1 MIDYSVSARPNPR
14 EKNTPPRYYAS
25 PQVSDNVSMNEF
37 CRHIASHGSVYSRA
51 DVQSVLS
58 QAVDC
63 LHEMLLDGKQ
73 VSLGDLGS
81 FRIGLSSMGT
91 ATPEDFNPLH
101 HIKSVHVN
109 WSPGIEFLTLQGSAE
124 WNLVA
129 NRRAQR
135 LLLKAIANGDS
146 TVNLSKENETEE
158 GDEGGMD
165 A

>member
-1 MIDYSVSARPNPR
+1 MVNISITGRPNPR
-14 EKNTPPRYYAS
+14 DKELPPRYYAT
-25 PQVSDNVSMNEF
+25 PQVSDNVSMDEF

-51 DVQSVLS
+51 DVQSVLA

-63 LHEMLLDGKQ
+63 LREMLLDGKQ

-81 FRIGLSSMGT
+81 FRIGLSSKGT
-91 ATPEDFNPLH
+91 ITAEDFNPLH

-109 WSPGIEFLTLQGSAE
+109 WVPGLQFRSLQGDVE
-124 WNLVA
+124 WNIVA

-135 LLLKAIANGDS
+135 LLLKAVTNGET
-146 TVNLSKENETEE
+146 TVDLSKEEEEEE
-158 GDEGGMD
+158 G

>member
-1 MIDYSVSARPNPR
+1 MIDYSVSGRKNPQ
-14 EKNTPPRYYAS
+14 EKGTPPKYYAS
-25 PQVSDNVSMNEF
+25 PQVSDNVSMDEF

-51 DVQSVLS
+51 DVQSVLA

-63 LHEMLLDGKQ
+63 LREFLLDGKQ

-81 FRIGLSSMGT
+81 FKIGLSSKGT
-91 ATPEDFNPLH
+91 ITADEFNPSI

-109 WSPGIEFLTLQGSAE
+109 WTPGMEFRNLQGDAQ

-135 LLLKAIANGDS
+135 LLLKAINSGET
-146 TVNLSKENETEE
+146 TVNLSKEGEGEVEE
-158 GDEGGMD
+158 E

>member
-1 MIDYSVSARPNPR
+1 MPDDIRRSSPTTLLPR
-14 EKNTPPRYYAS
+14 KGHTTEVLCS

-63 LHEMLLDGKQ
+63 LREFLLDGKQ
-73 VSLGDLGS
+73 ISLGDMGT
-81 FRIGLSSMGT
+81 FKIGLNSKGT
-91 ATPEDFNPLH
+91 LTPEEFNPLH

-109 WSPGIEFLTLQGSAE
+109 WTPGPDFRNLQGDAQ

-135 LLLKAIANGDS
+135 LLLKAVTNGDS
-146 TVNLSKENETEE
+146 TVDLSKDNEEVEE
-158 GDEGGMD
+158 EP
-165 A
+165 

>member
-63 LHEMLLDGKQ
+63 LREMLLDGKQ

-109 WSPGIEFLTLQGSAE
+109 WSPGIEFLTLQGSTE

>member
-1 MIDYSVSARPNPR
+1 MINYSVTGRPNPQ
-14 EKNTPPRYYAS
+14 EKGTPPKYYAT
-25 PQVSDNVSMNEF
+25 PQVSDNVSMDEF

-63 LHEMLLDGKQ
+63 LREFLLDGKQ

-81 FRIGLSSMGT
+81 FKIGLSSKGT
-91 ATPEDFNPLH
+91 LTADEFNPAIH
-101 HIKSVHVN
+101 VKSVHVN
-109 WSPGIEFLTLQGSAE
+109 WNPGMEFKNLMGDAE

-135 LLLKAIANGDS
+135 LLLKAINSGET
-146 TVNLSKENETEE
+146 TVNLSKEEE
-158 GDEGGMD
+158 DEVEEED

>member
-1 MIDYSVSARPNPR
+1 MIDYSVTGRPNPQ
-14 EKNTPPRYYAS
+14 EKGTPPKYYAS

-63 LHEMLLDGKQ
+63 LREFLLDGKQ

-81 FRIGLSSMGT
+81 FKIGLSSKGT
-91 ATPEDFNPLH
+91 LTPEEFNPLH

-109 WSPGIEFLTLQGSAE
+109 WTPGLEFRNLQGDAQ

-135 LLLKAIANGDS
+135 LLLKAVTSGES
-146 TVNLSKENETEE
+146 TVNLSKDNEETEE
-158 GDEGGMD
+158 EES
-165 A
+165 

>member
-1 MIDYSVSARPNPR
+1 MAIDYSVSGRPNPR
-14 EKNTPPRYYAS
+14 EKNEPKRYYAS
-25 PQVSDNVSMNEF
+25 PQVSDNVTMDEF

-51 DVQSVLS
+51 DVQSVLA

-63 LHEMLLDGKQ
+63 LREMLLDGKQ

-81 FRIGLSSMGT
+81 FKIGLNSKG
-91 ATPEDFNPLH
+91 ALVPEDFNPLH

-109 WSPGIEFLTLQGSAE
+109 WTPGQQFRSLQGDAQ

-129 NRRAQR
+129 NRKAQR
-135 LLLKAIANGDS
+135 LLLKAVTNGES
-146 TVNLSKENETEE
+146 TVVLKEDVEVEE
-158 GDEGGMD
+158 D

>member
-1 MIDYSVSARPNPR
+1 MAICYSVSGRPNPR
-14 EKNTPPRYYAS
+14 EKSAPPRYYAS
-25 PQVSDNVSMNEF
+25 PQVSDNVSMDEF

-51 DVQSVLS
+51 DVQSVLA

-63 LHEMLLDGKQ
+63 LREMLLDGKQ

-81 FRIGLSSMGT
+81 FRVGLNSKGT
-91 ATPEDFNPLH
+91 MTSDEFNPLH

-109 WSPGIEFLTLQGSAE
+109 WSPGMDFRNLQGDAE

-135 LLLKAIANGDS
+135 LLLKAVTSGETNVD
-146 TVNLSKENETEE
+146 LSKEDEDEE
-158 GDEGGMD
+158 EEQV
-165 A
+165 

>member
-63 LHEMLLDGKQ
+63 LREMLLDGKQ

-91 ATPEDFNPLH
+91 VTPEDFNPLH

-109 WSPGIEFLTLQGSAE
+109 WSPGVEFLTLQGSAE

-135 LLLKAIANGDS
+135 LLLKAIANGES
-146 TVNLSKENETEE
+146 TVNLSKENDTEE
-158 GDEGGMD
+158 EDEGGMD